1 MSAES
6 QIMESERSS
15 PTEMTLLNMV
25 TNVLRDADTAGNL
38 ELEAVYGRCK
48 PTRRQG
54 GGPRR
59 RLREPSK
66 PTERLRTAA
75 DTCAIERRSQR
86 GWPHNAHDVGYA
98 IECSFDDVQ
107 KLRRWL
113 RLCRKHAKKGLL
125 ASATVPPLLEAASPR
140 TTTQLDV
147 NLMIE
152 EAQYRITIYE
162 EPEGHQCQTFMRT
175 LNLDDVPA
183 LDIMEKTTLAN
194 NVHDGAMAAERLSDA
209 PDAHRPVGCHNF
221 YYNLKQEEIVYA
233 KRDGAVTHG
242 RENEHLFSLARTI
255 LLHAQQPL
263 TLRWKQ
269 RLAYDVR
276 SRVSP
281 ERLTYEVAMTAVKT
295 CRTQNG
301 MRGLQ
306 EGEESH
312 EIEVEL
318 RHAAAESGKTAG
330 GAQNRTT
337 DTKKKK
343 KKKGEKKGE
352 KKGVS
357 SPDADAAIAPES
369 VVHEL
374 REVVEFC
381 QRGIYLGE
389 IDPRH
394 VEQVRVLDAQTCQD
408 VLDTYNAA
416 YQDTFGGAGPT
427 ADALCCFHGVEP
439 RVVTLSLDTLPTLQQ
454 YSDHYRAFVKTDG
467 VRMQGLVCRGALY
480 LFIALA
486 NASYAVVHSGV
497 TCADTTAEMLLD
509 GEFYISRRKNQPPC
523 YYVFDAYAHRTTTT
537 CSLLDETLEVRLH
550 TVQQVLDGAVGAQQD
565 GAAAQLHVIVKTPSK
580 MNDVRTMLP
589 QPDDPSAPEL
599 RQDGIVFTPNVPICG
614 PHALSMVDA
623 PQELTGSWYALLKWK
638 SRDDNTIDCRLVFE
652 PGRPSGTVWADLF
665 VTYSSGRKSDLYTL
679 LEERAERT
687 AAGRPAPRYSV
698 GGRRTA
704 ALALYPG
711 EDVFYPSEPYQ
722 HSGRDIVE
730 CGRCRLPCNATGTP
744 YFEDDAG
751 KCVHVISGDIVEM
764 RYKLAEGERGGEW
777 QPLRLRRDKKVPNA
791 FDPTALSVWQ
801 NVFTAIPAPH
811 DVPNGQE
818 WWCPPHQGAQQQIDC
833 RTRTVDYYKNDKDSL
848 PIYSAM
854 RAVHNKIKSCL
865 FHHVT
870 QLLKERFGSR
880 GEDIVA
886 LDVGYGQGGDT
897 LRYHR
902 MGEHLPLRVIGL
914 EHNWGNLHR
923 NHPRNAGAYLR
934 YMTGTDRGYA
944 DSGRQRQTEP
954 FAYDGIFL
962 HADCTM
968 HLAESTQPG
977 VAYDQ
982 CTNRGFTGRL
992 LTQSALHYDTLQYMC
1007 HRRVTRNAILEN
1019 RLHLDP
1025 ALHGV
1030 LYHGRCQMVSIMF
1043 AMHYFFDIWSTTCTK
1058 WNNLMSLI
1066 HDSLEE
1072 GGMLMLTLLCT
1083 GDIPA
1088 LKPLHRAD
1096 DTLTAS
1102 EKDELVA
1109 YNERLR
1115 DVGHFESHGSKGTL
1129 LFGAPTIEPSPEH
1142 MVSLS
1147 IFRTELEK
1155 KGFSMRLERSFEQFA
1170 RVCPD
1175 RVKMKLH
1182 AVTFRTAP
1190 SRVES
1195 VFCRLMCADQ
1205 ECGRTETVALSS
1217 AAHHHAVFQQE
1228 LHVPGHDQ
1236 GRRAP
1241 RPDDPLLREHV
1252 SPVLEHGVVVE
1263 VWGVAS
1269 GDGRT
1274 EIYLGHARSGT
1285 LSFDKRSI
1293 PLQAA
1298 DGSPVAQESASLQLS
1313 VTWSTAYDDYEQGA
1327 PRQRKRPRQA
1337 WRADERERVDEVR
1350 RYSGKYNHVIIAE
1363 KKNHHAAA

>member
-6 QIMESERSS
+6 QIMEGERSS
-15 PTEMTLLNMV
+15 PTEEMTLLDMV
-25 TNVLRDADTAGNL
+25 TSVLRDADTAGNL

-75 DTCAIERRSQR
+75 DTRAIERRSQR

-113 RLCRKHAKKGLL
+113 RLCRKHAKKEPL
-125 ASATVPPLLEAASPR
+125 ASATVPPLLAASPR

-162 EPEGHQCQTFMRT
+162 DPEGRQCQTFMRT
-175 LNLDDVPA
+175 LNLDHVPA
-183 LDIMEKTTLAN
+183 LDIMEKTTLAS
-194 NVHDGAMAAERLSDA
+194 NVHDGAMAAERSPGA
-209 PDAHRPVGCHNF
+209 PRPVGCHNF

-233 KRDGAVTHG
+233 KRGGAVTHG

-255 LLHAQQPL
+255 LQHAQQPL

-276 SRVSP
+276 SHVAP

-295 CRTQNG
+295 CRTQHG

-318 RHAAAESGKTAG
+318 RHAAAESEKTAG
-330 GAQNRTT
+330 GAPNR
-337 DTKKKK
+337 K
-343 KKKGEKKGE
+343 

-357 SPDADAAIAPES
+357 SPDADATIASES

-394 VEQVRVLDAQTCQD
+394 VEQVRVLDTHTCQD

-416 YQDTFGGAGPT
+416 YKDTFGDTTGPS
-427 ADALCCFHGVEP
+427 ADALSCFHGVEP

-454 YSDHYRAFVKTDG
+454 YSDDYRAFVKTDG
-467 VRMQGLVCRGALY
+467 VRMQGLVCDGALY

-497 TCADTTAEMLLD
+497 TCVDTTAEMLLD

-523 YYVFDAYAHRTTTT
+523 YYVFDAYAHRTTASRS
-537 CSLLDETLEVRLH
+537 CSLLGETLEVRLH
-550 TVQQVLDGAVGAQQD
+550 TVRHVLGGAVGAQQD
-565 GAAAQLHVIVKTPSK
+565 GADAQLHVIVKTPST
-580 MNDVRTMLP
+580 MDDVRTML
-589 QPDDPSAPEL
+589 QDPDDQSAPEL
-599 RQDGIVFTPNVPICG
+599 RQDGIVFTPNAPICG
-614 PHALSMVDA
+614 SHALSMVDA

-638 SRDDNTIDCRLVFE
+638 SRDDNTMDCRLVFE
-652 PGRPSGTVWADLF
+652 PGSPRGTVWADLF

-711 EDVFYPSEPYQ
+711 ENVFYPSEPYQ

-764 RYKLAEGERGGEW
+764 HYKLAEGERGGAW

-791 FDPTALSVWQ
+791 YDPTALSVWQ
-801 NVFTAIPAPH
+801 NVFVAIPAPH
-811 DVPNGQE
+811 EVPDGQE
-818 WWCPPHQGAQQQIDC
+818 WWRPPQTGAQQQIDC
-833 RTRTVDYYKNDKDSL
+833 RTRIVDYYKNDKDSL

-870 QLLKERFGSR
+870 QLLQERFGSR

-886 LDVGYGQGGDT
+886 LDIGYGQGGDT

-934 YMTGTDRGYA
+934 YLTGNDRGYA
-944 DSGRQRQTEP
+944 NSGRQRQTEP
-954 FAYDGIFL
+954 YAYDGIFL

-1025 ALHGV
+1025 ALNGV

-1043 AMHYFFDIWSTTCTK
+1043 AMHYFFDIWSASCTK
-1058 WNNLMSLI
+1058 WNNVMSLI

-1083 GDIPA
+1083 GDIPELKLLNDA
-1088 LKPLHRAD
+1088 GDTLKPVAKRKLD
-1096 DTLTAS
+1096 
-1102 EKDELVA
+1102 A
-1109 YNERLR
+1109 YNERMR
-1115 DVGHFESHGSKGTL
+1115 DVGNFEPHTSKGTL

-1142 MVSLS
+1142 MVHLE
-1147 IFRTELEK
+1147 IFREELK
-1155 KGFSMRLERSFEQFA
+1155 RKGFHMRLERSFKDFA
-1170 RVCPD
+1170 QVCPD
-1175 RVKMKLH
+1175 RVELTLR
-1182 AVTFRTAP
+1182 AVTFLTAP
-1190 SRVES
+1190 SS
-1195 VFCRLMCADQ
+1195 VASIFCRLMCADQ

-1217 AAHHHAVFQQE
+1217 ANRQHPQAVFHQK

-1236 GRRAP
+1236 GR
-1241 RPDDPLLREHV
+1241 EHV
-1252 SPVLEHGVVVE
+1252 SPVLEDGVVVE

-1274 EIYLGHARSGT
+1274 EIYLGHACSGT
-1285 LSFDKRSI
+1285 HSFDKRSI

-1298 DGSPVAQESASLQLS
+1298 QGGPVAPESATLQLS
-1313 VTWSTAYDDYEQGA
+1313 VTWSTAYDDYRQGA
-1327 PRQRKRPRQA
+1327 PRERKRSRRA
-1337 WRADERERVDEVR
+1337 WRLDERERVDEVR
-1350 RYSGKYNHVIIAE
+1350 RYSGEYNYVIIAE
-1363 KKNHHAAA
+1363 KTSHHAA